1 MKSLF
6 ISLILLTV
14 THATAQDPWARLEA
28 NLETQRLAAERGYT
42 GALVK
47 LREAKLALREVRRES
62 CAARNDQDC
71 LLADLSSVGVML
83 LDVEAR
89 YRNLRSQVQDENR
102 KNRYKQVSESAEEL
116 RRKVDELIAL
126 IEKADQ

>member
-14 THATAQDPWARLEA
+14 THAIAQDPWARLEA

-42 GALVK
+42 EALVK
-47 LREAKLALREVRRES
+47 LRDAKLALREVRRKS

-71 LLADLSSVGVML
+71 LLADLSSAGVML